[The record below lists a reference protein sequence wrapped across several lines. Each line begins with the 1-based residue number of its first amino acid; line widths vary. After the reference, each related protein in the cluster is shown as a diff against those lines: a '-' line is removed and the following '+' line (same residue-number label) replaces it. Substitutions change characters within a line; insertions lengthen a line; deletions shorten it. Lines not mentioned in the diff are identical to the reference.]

1 MAMSF
6 SLRRRNE
13 EGSLNSNCIS
23 WRRWSKMRSSCTSS
37 GCPPRPLA
45 KSPSRKSLSFEEWAR
60 DFESGC
66 LVHPTYPLVKGR
78 SHYQLI
84 GAQQTCQKPPVSDLL
99 GSPRSYQSNRVT
111 GQSTVVAALASLK
124 MSSTRFC
131 MPRPFPS
138 IFRRPLLGVVTLVM
152 DPD

>member
-1 MAMSF
+1 MTLTVGA
-6 SLRRRNE
+6 
-13 EGSLNSNCIS
+13 
-23 WRRWSKMRSSCTSS
+23 WCTQPY
-37 GCPPRPLA
+37 PPA
-45 KSPSRKSLSFEEWAR
+45 
-60 DFESGC
+60 
-66 LVHPTYPLVKGR
+66 KGR

-99 GSPRSYQSNRVT
+99 GSPRSCQSNQVT

-138 IFRRPLLGVVTLVM
+138 IFQRPLLGVVTLVM
-152 DPD
+152 DRD